1 MSTIRWVVASS
12 SSTNGPELHDPG
24 VVDEDVDGPERR
36 LGVGDEAVEGGA
48 VGHVE
53 RERDGAAAELLRR
66 RLRGLVVEVAD
77 RDLHALAH
85 EGPGGRLADAAGA
98 AGDERDL
105 ADEDAGL
112 LGHGR
117 EPTPCGRLA
126 LS

>member
-12 SSTNGPELHDPG
+12 SSTNGPSCMIPALLTRTSTGPSGGLG
-24 VVDEDVDGPERR
+24 VV
-36 LGVGDEAVEGGA
+36 DEAVEGGA
-48 VGHVE
+48 VGDVE

-66 RLRGLVVEVAD
+66 GLRGLEVEVAD

-85 EGPGGRLADAAGA
+85 ERPGGRLADAAGA

-105 ADEDAGL
+105 TDEDAGL

-117 EPTPCGRLA
+117 EPTPCGRLP